1 MEIYRHICYSKV
13 NSIYRGEAM
22 EIGQRLKEARL
33 AAGLSQRQL
42 CGEVITRNMLSQ
54 IENGS
59 ARPSMDTLQYL
70 AGELGKPVGYFL
82 EEETASQNQKLMEKA
97 RAAFKQKDYVAVL
110 ELLQEYAVPDPV
122 FDDEQYILAALT
134 RLELAEAAINEG
146 KAAYAERL
154 LEQACEAGSKTPY
167 YHAEARRLCLLY
179 RARPDRA
186 KELAERLPADPDR
199 TLLLAAADPD
209 RAEQI
214 LEADPQD
221 RPGWHELRGDVY
233 FRQGRYS
240 KARNHYEKAAPSR
253 QMLQKLEQC
262 CQKQEDYK
270 AAYEYA
276 CRLRTEYP

>member
-1 MEIYRHICYSKV
+1 MD
-13 NSIYRGEAM
+13 
-22 EIGQRLKEARL
+22 IGQRLKEARL
-33 AAGLSQRQL
+33 EAGLSQRQL
-42 CGEVITRNMLSQ
+42 CGNMITRNMLSQ

-97 RAAFKQKDYVAVL
+97 RTAFKQKDFAAVL
-110 ELLQEYAVPDPV
+110 ELLQEYAAPDPV
-122 FDDEQYILAALT
+122 FDDEQHVLAALT

-154 LEQACEAGSKTPY
+154 LEQAYEAGSKTPY
-167 YHAEARRLCLLY
+167 YHAEARRLCLLF

-186 KELAERLPADPDR
+186 EELCKLLPPEQDR
-199 TLLLAAADPD
+199 TLLLASADPD
-209 RAEQI
+209 RAELI
-214 LEADPQD
+214 LDADPQD
-221 RPGWHELRGDVY
+221 RSGWHELRGDVY

-240 KARNHYEKAAPSR
+240 KARDHYEKATPSR
-253 QMLQKLEQC
+253 QLFQKLEQC

-276 CRLRTEYP
+276 CKLRVEYP